1 MRFSRIDLVL
11 IPILMVGFALR
22 IVGLGVGLPDH
33 PDPRE
38 PLIAQDIL
46 NLIHLESPPEIY
58 NWPGT
63 AWFYL
68 IALIGLVLET
78 FGLDLTV
85 AQVIRLG
92 RFTNVLLSTATI
104 WLTYQVGTQFYSRAI
119 GLIGGGLLA
128 VAMLHAT
135 NESRFALVDIPA
147 TFCVALL
154 LWFCARTQTVS
165 LPPFIPPLAGGKGRC
180 VWLGVIAGIGFAV
193 KYTTIFAGLSV
204 VGLLFL
210 RSERFR
216 ASDLLLKLATVI
228 GVAGAVFTII
238 CPYWLIDLFSPEWD
252 LFFDGLV
259 YESSH
264 YQKGHF
270 GLFATGEINWFN
282 RFTYLWTLLRWGM
295 GTPLALLAIVGTLL
309 AIVQRKDGDKI
320 LLAFVIPYLLFI
332 GAHKLKFVRHLLLI
346 YPALILFAAGCIDR
360 VGAALSRFI
369 VDTRINETRQ
379 IGAVESRTYQG
390 RKCSFI
396 FRIHHNWAHR
406 NLILKQWAT
415 PTLYTVI
422 LGGVGVYS
430 LIYTAAFAN
439 VARSIPTTVEAKEWI
454 ASNIPPDKAIEH
466 EPEIL
471 FDWVLPRLDRAGEGE
486 GTEWVL
492 VSMPNAEVFLNYA
505 AKPTYYSAIDWYP
518 LESVDTAAAVGFY
531 ERVFGGSSR
540 YVLAQRFQRQPHFLG
555 IPISDQGAPFP
566 MRALAHPEIRV
577 YRLQE

>member
-1 MRFSRIDLVL
+1 MTRFFRIDLVL

-68 IALIGLVLET
+68 IALIGVILET
-78 FGLDLTV
+78 FGLELTV
-85 AQVIRLG
+85 AQVIWLG

-104 WLTYQVGTQFYSRAI
+104 WLTYQVGHQFYNRAI

-147 TFCVALL
+147 TFCVTLL
-154 LWFCARTQTVS
+154 LWFCARTQSVS
-165 LPPFIPPLAGGKGRC
+165 FRRAA
-180 VWLGVIAGIGFAV
+180 WLGVIAGIGFAV
-193 KYTTIFAGLSV
+193 KFTTIFAGLSV
-204 VGLLFL
+204 AALLFL
-210 RSERFR
+210 RAERFR
-216 ASDLLLKLATVI
+216 PSDYLLKLATVI
-228 GVAGAVFTII
+228 GVAGVAFTIV
-238 CPYWLIDLFSPEWD
+238 CPYWLVDLFSPEWN

-282 RFTYLWTLLRWGM
+282 RFTYLWTLLQWGM
-295 GTPLALLAIVGTLL
+295 GMPLALLAIVGTLL
-309 AIVQRKDGDKI
+309 AIIQRENRDKI

-332 GAHKLKFVRHLLLI
+332 GLHKLKFVRHLLLI
-346 YPALILFAAGCIDR
+346 YPVLILFAAGGIDR
-360 VGAALSRFI
+360 LGTALS
-369 VDTRINETRQ
+369 
-379 IGAVESRTYQG
+379 
-390 RKCSFI
+390 KW
-396 FRIHHNWAHR
+396 NWTGR
-406 NLILKQWAT
+406 NLTLKQWAT
-415 PTLYTVI
+415 PILYSAI

-439 VARSIPTTVEAKEWI
+439 VTRSVPTTVEATEWI
-454 ASNIPPDKAIEH
+454 ESNIPPDKVVER

-471 FDWVLPRLDRAGEGE
+471 FDWVLPKLDREDNGEGA
-486 GTEWVL
+486 EWVL

-505 AKPTYYSAIDWYP
+505 ANPSHYSAIDWYP
-518 LESVDTAAAVGFY
+518 LESVETEAAIEFY
-531 ERVFGGSSR
+531 ERVFGKSSR
-540 YVLAQRFQRQPHFLG
+540 YTLTQRFRRQPHFLG
-555 IPISDQGAPFP
+555 IPISDEGAPFP
-566 MRALAHPEIRV
+566 MRALTHPEIRV
-577 YRLQE
+577 YRLQQQH

>member
-1 MRFSRIDLVL
+1 MIRFSQIDLAL

-46 NLIHLESPPEIY
+46 NLIYLESPPEIY

-68 IALIGLVLET
+68 IALIGVILEM
-78 FGLDLTV
+78 FGLELTV
-85 AQVIRLG
+85 AQVIWLG

-104 WLTYQVGTQFYSRAI
+104 WLTYQVGHQFYNRAI

-147 TFCVALL
+147 TFCVTLL
-154 LWFCARTQTVS
+154 LWFCARTQSVS
-165 LPPFIPPLAGGKGRC
+165 FRRAA
-180 VWLGVIAGIGFAV
+180 WLGVIAGIGFAV
-193 KYTTIFAGLSV
+193 KFTTIFVGLSV
-204 VGLLFL
+204 AALLFL
-210 RSERFR
+210 RAERFR
-216 ASDLLLKLATVI
+216 PSDYLLKLATVI
-228 GVAGAVFTII
+228 GVAGAAFTIV
-238 CPYWLIDLFSPEWD
+238 CPYWLVDLFSPEWN

-259 YESSH
+259 YEFSH

-295 GTPLALLAIVGTLL
+295 GMPLALLAIVGTLL
-309 AIVQRKDGDKI
+309 AIIQRENRDKI

-332 GAHKLKFVRHLLLI
+332 GLHKLKFARHLLLI
-346 YPALILFAAGCIDR
+346 YPVLILFAAGGIDR
-360 VGAALSRFI
+360 LGTALS
-369 VDTRINETRQ
+369 
-379 IGAVESRTYQG
+379 
-390 RKCSFI
+390 KW
-396 FRIHHNWAHR
+396 NWTDR
-406 NLILKQWAT
+406 NLTLKQWAT
-415 PTLYTVI
+415 PILYSAI

-439 VARSIPTTVEAKEWI
+439 VTRSVPTTAEATEWI
-454 ASNIPPDKAIEH
+454 ESNIPPDKVVER

-471 FDWVLPRLDRAGEGE
+471 FDWVLPKLDREDNGEGA
-486 GTEWVL
+486 EWVV

-505 AKPTYYSAIDWYP
+505 ANPSHYSAIDWYP
-518 LESVDTAAAVGFY
+518 LESVEAEAMIEFY
-531 ERVFGGSSR
+531 ERVFGKSSR
-540 YVLAQRFQRQPHFLG
+540 YTLTQRFRRQPHFLG
-555 IPISDQGAPFP
+555 ISISDHNAPFP
-566 MRALAHPEIRV
+566 IRALTHPEIRV
-577 YRLQE
+577 YRLRE

>member
-1 MRFSRIDLVL
+1 MTRFFRIDLVL
-11 IPILMVGFALR
+11 IPILMIGFALR

-68 IALIGLVLET
+68 IALIGVILET
-78 FGLDLTV
+78 FGLELTV
-85 AQVIRLG
+85 AQVIWLG

-104 WLTYQVGTQFYSRAI
+104 WLTYQVGHQFYNRAI

-147 TFCVALL
+147 TFCVTLL
-154 LWFCARTQTVS
+154 LWFCARTQSVS
-165 LPPFIPPLAGGKGRC
+165 FHRAA
-180 VWLGVIAGIGFAV
+180 WLGVIAGIGFAV
-193 KYTTIFAGLSV
+193 KFTTIFAGLSV
-204 VGLLFL
+204 AALLFL
-210 RSERFR
+210 RAERFR
-216 ASDLLLKLATVI
+216 PSDYLWKLATVI
-228 GVAGAVFTII
+228 GVAGVAFTIV
-238 CPYWLIDLFSPEWD
+238 CPYWLVDLFSPEWN

-282 RFTYLWTLLRWGM
+282 RFTYLWTLLQWGM
-295 GTPLALLAIVGTLL
+295 GMPLALLAIVGTLL
-309 AIVQRKDGDKI
+309 AIIQRENRDKI

-332 GAHKLKFVRHLLLI
+332 GLHKLKFVRHLLLI
-346 YPALILFAAGCIDR
+346 YPVLILFASGGIDR
-360 VGAALSRFI
+360 LGTALSKWNW
-369 VDTRINETRQ
+369 T
-379 IGAVESRTYQG
+379 G
-390 RKCSFI
+390 R
-396 FRIHHNWAHR
+396 NWTV
-406 NLILKQWAT
+406 KQWAT
-415 PTLYTVI
+415 PILYSAI

-439 VARSIPTTVEAKEWI
+439 VTRSVPTTVEATEWI
-454 ASNIPPDKAIEH
+454 ESNIPPDKVVER

-471 FDWVLPRLDRAGEGE
+471 FDWVLPKLDREDNGEGA
-486 GTEWVL
+486 EWVL

-505 AKPTYYSAIDWYP
+505 ANPTHYSAIDWYP
-518 LESVDTAAAVGFY
+518 LESVDTETAIEFY
-531 ERVFGGSSR
+531 EQVFGGSSR
-540 YVLAQRFQRQPHFLG
+540 YAPAQRFWRQPRFLG
-555 IPISDQGAPFP
+555 IPISDGGAPFP
-566 MRALAHPEIRV
+566 MRALTHPEIRI
-577 YRLQE
+577 YRLQQQH

>member
-1 MRFSRIDLVL
+1 MKRFLRIDLVL

-68 IALIGLVLET
+68 IVLIGVVLET
-78 FGLDLTV
+78 FGLELTV
-85 AQVIRLG
+85 AQVIWLG

-104 WLTYQVGTQFYSRAI
+104 WLTYQVGHRFYNRAI

-147 TFCVALL
+147 TFCVTLL
-154 LWFCARTQTVS
+154 LWFCAKAQSVS
-165 LPPFIPPLAGGKGRC
+165 FRRV

-193 KYTTIFAGLSV
+193 KFTTIFAGLSV
-204 VGLLFL
+204 AALLVL
-210 RSERFR
+210 RSERFQ
-216 ASDLLLKLATVI
+216 ASALFLKLATVV
-228 GVAGAVFTII
+228 GVAGTTFTII
-238 CPYWLIDLFSPEWD
+238 CPYWLIDFFSPNWN
-252 LFFDGLV
+252 LFFDALF

-295 GTPLALLAIVGTLL
+295 GTPLALLALVGTLL
-309 AIVQRKDGDKI
+309 AIIQRENRDKI
-320 LLAFVIPYLLFI
+320 LLAFVISYLLFI
-332 GAHKLKFVRHLLLI
+332 GLHKLKFVRHLLLI
-346 YPALILFAAGCIDR
+346 YPVLILFAAGCIDR
-360 VGAALSRFI
+360 VSTALA
-369 VDTRINETRQ
+369 Q
-379 IGAVESRTYQG
+379 W
-390 RKCSFI
+390 
-396 FRIHHNWAHR
+396 NWAR
-406 NLILKQWAT
+406 QNLILKQWVT
-415 PTLYTVI
+415 PILSVVI
-422 LGGVGVYS
+422 LGGVGMYS
-430 LIYTAAFAN
+430 LIYTAAFAS
-439 VARSIPTTVEAKEWI
+439 VMRSLPTTVEATEWI
-454 ASNIPPDKAIEH
+454 ESNIPPDKAIER

-471 FDWVLPRLDRAGEGE
+471 FDWLLPRLDRENNGDGA
-486 GTEWVL
+486 EWAL

-505 AKPTYYSAIDWYP
+505 AKLTHYFAIDWYP
-518 LESVDTAAAVGFY
+518 LESVDTEAAMAFY
-531 ERVFGGSSR
+531 ERVFGQSSR
-540 YVLAQRFQRQPHFLG
+540 YTLVQRFQRQPCFLG
-555 IPISDQGAPFP
+555 ISISDEGAPFP
-566 MRALAHPEIRV
+566 MRALTHPEIRV